1 MALLQGRYGKRGA
14 TAINPCEAG
23 VTACQAY
30 EIDLAAQALNTTDV
44 AELGPLPP
52 GATLVAAT
60 VIGEA
65 IGAAITATVGLLTG
79 EAGDP
84 SNARALVGGTSNFI
98 TAGSINNTETAAAR
112 AACLNVPK
120 PTQHQGIGLTVSG
133 NIAAGAG
140 KKVKVFVEYAYGL

>member
-60 VIGEA
+60 VI
-65 IGAAITATVGLLTG
+65 G